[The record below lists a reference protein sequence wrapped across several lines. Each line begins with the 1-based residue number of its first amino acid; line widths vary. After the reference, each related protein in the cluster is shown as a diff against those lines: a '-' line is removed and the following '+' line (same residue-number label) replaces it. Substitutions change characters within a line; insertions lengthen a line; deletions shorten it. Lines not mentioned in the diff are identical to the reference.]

1 MLEQLISLSTEQIV
15 LTSTILV
22 LLGLFI
28 WNKYRYDAISVA
40 ALIFLVTISSS
51 FDLEII
57 NVEQALEG
65 FANPAVMTVALVLII
80 SHGLKNAGLS
90 ALAGKLLAGKQFSEI
105 QFMLLLLA
113 VAATLSSFINN
124 IGAMAILL
132 PLTVSVCQKMEWHP
146 AKFLMPLAFACIL
159 GGMNTLIGT
168 PPNIIISNYA
178 LDNTGTAFNFFDFSK
193 VGLAITICGILFV
206 AFIGNKLIFLRSI
219 PSNEPLINM
228 KGYLFEVVV
237 NQGSSSVG
245 LTLYKFKKQAGE
257 DIEIIGV
264 ISETGSVKKVQNNM
278 RIKEGQILVI
288 KSPPDEIG
296 KILNLFDFS
305 IPEELHS
312 FDEAD
317 LEEIEVLISPG
328 SRLIG
333 RKYDFFLKLAF
344 EELNLLGLWRKGTK
358 YRTRLTRETFKA
370 GDVLLL
376 GVRDLDDEEVK
387 NKINHLGLMPVRER
401 EIEVITSRSR
411 LLKGL
416 FFFISSILLVAF
428 DVLSPT
434 IAFLL
439 CVLCFARIKIIDAN
453 FYRSVEWP
461 IIVMLAAMIPIGLA
475 MQTTELSNLIALN
488 IKEFAPNINQAWIL
502 IIILVITMAVSDIIN
517 NAATA
522 VIMAPIAYQ
531 IALSNPA
538 YDVNAFLMVVA
549 IGASCAFLTPIGH
562 QCNTVVMGPGNYKFT
577 DYWRMGLPLEI
588 IIVAIAIPM
597 ILFVWS

>member
-1 MLEQLISLSTEQIV
+1 MLELLTNDQIV
-15 LTSTILV
+15 LSFTILI

-28 WNKYRYDAISVA
+28 WNKYRYDAISIA
-40 ALIFLVTISSS
+40 ALVFLVAISSIPN
-51 FDLEII
+51 LELNII
-57 NVEQALEG
+57 SKDDALDG

-90 ALAGKLLAGKQFSEI
+90 ALAGKVLAGRQFTEI
-105 QFMLLLLA
+105 QFLLCLLA

-168 PPNIIISNYA
+168 PPNIIISEYA
-178 LDNTGTAFNFFDFSK
+178 YQETGAGFNFFDFSK

-206 AFIGNKLIFLRSI
+206 AFIGNKLIFLRAI
-219 PSNEPLINM
+219 PSDEPLINL
-228 KGYLFEVVV
+228 KGYMFEVEV
-237 NQGSSSVG
+237 NEGSSSAG
-245 LTLYKFKKQAGE
+245 LTLYKFKEQAGE
-257 DIEIIGV
+257 DIEIMGV

-305 IPEELHS
+305 IPDELHGI
-312 FDEAD
+312 DEAD

-333 RKYDFFLKLAF
+333 RKYDFFQKLAF

-387 NKINHLGLMPVRER
+387 GKINHLGLMPIRER
-401 EIEVITSRSR
+401 EIEVISSRSR

-416 FFFISSILLVAF
+416 VFFISSILAVAF
-428 DVLSPT
+428 GVLSPT
-434 IAFLL
+434 ISFLL
-439 CVLCFARIKIIDAN
+439 CVLCFARIKIIDSN

-461 IIVMLAAMIPIGLA
+461 IIVMLAAMIPIGMA
-475 MQTTELSNLIALN
+475 MQSTGLSGLIASSISNL
-488 IKEFAPNINQAWIL
+488 APNLGQAWIL

-522 VIMAPIAYQ
+522 VIMAPISYE
-531 IALSNPA
+531 IALNFG

-588 IIVAIAIPM
+588 LIVAIAIPM
-597 ILFVWS
+597 ILFVWA